1 MTNKRR
7 AVPGVH
13 PYDGPA
19 GGWGALKAT
28 AIAVRTQMDAFEA
41 PATLLRTNQP
51 DGFDCPGCAWPDKE
65 HKSTF
70 QFCENG
76 AKAVTWEATTKRV
89 TPAFLAANTVTSLL
103 AKSDFE
109 LEGYGRLTHPLVYDR
124 ASDTL
129 RPVAWE
135 QAFARIGEILRGLQ
149 PDEVEFYTSGRASNE
164 AAWLF
169 QLYAREY
176 GTNNF
181 PDCSNMC
188 HESTSVGLPQSI
200 GIGKGTVS
208 LDDFDQTELV
218 ISIGHNPGTNHPR
231 MMGTLHELSRRGVPI
246 IVFNP
251 LRERALE
258 RFADPQNVMEMA
270 TRRSTPIA
278 STYYQ
283 VRAGGDAAALKG
295 IMKALVD
302 ADRAAPG
309 ALDHDF
315 IAQHT
320 QGFDAYVQDLET
332 STVIFAKNENV
343 VRPIASISKLMTA
356 VVVVDANLPMDEMLE
371 ITDDDVDGLKH
382 TTSRLRVGTKL
393 SRGDMLHLALMSS
406 ENRAANALGRHYPG
420 GLPAFVAAMNAK
432 AQSLGM
438 TSTRFIEPTGLSSD
452 NVSSPHDLAR
462 LLRAASQRPLIHR
475 YSTDTE
481 YEVEINNRTQ
491 TFRNTNLLVRKP
503 DWDIKVSKTGYINEA
518 GECLVML
525 ARINGRDLAIVLL
538 DSQGKLSRI
547 GDAVRIRRIVQSEV
561 ALASIQSGG

>member
-1 MTNKRR
+1 MAFSWKR
-7 AVPGVH
+7 
-13 PYDGPA
+13 
-19 GGWGALKAT
+19 
-28 AIAVRTQMDAFEA
+28 AIAKAIA
-41 PATLLRTNQP
+41 PAALAVCALLPPAAQAAKNSDPCKTN
-51 DGFDCPGCAWPDKE
+51 
-65 HKSTF
+65 
-70 QFCENG
+70 
-76 AKAVTWEATTKRV
+76 
-89 TPAFLAANTVTSLL
+89 
-103 AKSDFE
+103 AKSAACKAQQAKKSSTPKA
-109 LEGYGRLTHPLVYDR
+109 GSGKSAAAKQAAPSAKKAPPKSSSAKKAPPKSGKQVAAKGTPSKKAG
-124 ASDTL
+124 AS
-129 RPVAWE
+129 
-135 QAFARIGEILRGLQ
+135 GK
-149 PDEVEFYTSGRASNE
+149 S
-164 AAWLF
+164 
-169 QLYAREY
+169 
-176 GTNNF
+176 
-181 PDCSNMC
+181 
-188 HESTSVGLPQSI
+188 
-200 GIGKGTVS
+200 GKGGKA
-208 LDDFDQTELV
+208 DKAAR
-218 ISIGHNPGTNHPR
+218 G
-231 MMGTLHELSRRGVPI
+231 RRVAAAAAASAAMP
-246 IVFNP
+246 P
-251 LRERALE
+251 PAASARAE
-258 RFADPQNVMEMA
+258 
-270 TRRSTPIA
+270 
-278 STYYQ
+278 
-283 VRAGGDAAALKG
+283 AAAL
-295 IMKALVD
+295 
-302 ADRAAPG
+302 RSS
-309 ALDHDF
+309 
-315 IAQHT
+315 T
-320 QGFDAYVQDLET
+320 AYVQDLET

-371 ITDDDVDGLKH
+371 ITDEDVDELKH

-438 TSTRFIEPTGLSSD
+438 TSTRFIEPTGLSSN

-561 ALASIQSGG
+561 AMASIGAGG

>member
-1 MTNKRR
+1 MAFSWKR
-7 AVPGVH
+7 
-13 PYDGPA
+13 
-19 GGWGALKAT
+19 
-28 AIAVRTQMDAFEA
+28 AIANAIAPVALAMCALLPPVAQAAKNSDPCKTNAKSSACKAQQAKKA
-41 PATLLRTNQP
+41 PA
-51 DGFDCPGCAWPDKE
+51 
-65 HKSTF
+65 
-70 QFCENG
+70 
-76 AKAVTWEATTKRV
+76 AKAGSGKQAAGAAKKAPPSAKKSAPSAKKAPPKASAGKKGAAPKGGKQVAT
-89 TPAFLAANTVTSLL
+89 
-103 AKSDFE
+103 
-109 LEGYGRLTHPLVYDR
+109 
-124 ASDTL
+124 
-129 RPVAWE
+129 
-135 QAFARIGEILRGLQ
+135 
-149 PDEVEFYTSGRASNE
+149 
-164 AAWLF
+164 
-169 QLYAREY
+169 
-176 GTNNF
+176 
-181 PDCSNMC
+181 
-188 HESTSVGLPQSI
+188 
-200 GIGKGTVS
+200 KGTPPKK
-208 LDDFDQTELV
+208 
-218 ISIGHNPGTNHPR
+218 GAAGKNGKPNKP
-231 MMGTLHELSRRGVPI
+231 SRAQRTAAAASAAAMP
-246 IVFNP
+246 P
-251 LRERALE
+251 PAASARAE
-258 RFADPQNVMEMA
+258 
-270 TRRSTPIA
+270 
-278 STYYQ
+278 
-283 VRAGGDAAALKG
+283 AAAL
-295 IMKALVD
+295 
-302 ADRAAPG
+302 RSS
-309 ALDHDF
+309 
-315 IAQHT
+315 T
-320 QGFDAYVQDLET
+320 AYVQDLET

-382 TTSRLRVGTKL
+382 TTSRLRVGTRL

>member
-1 MTNKRR
+1 MAFSWKR
-7 AVPGVH
+7 
-13 PYDGPA
+13 
-19 GGWGALKAT
+19 
-28 AIAVRTQMDAFEA
+28 AIANAIAPVALAMCALLPPVAQAAKSSDPCKTNAKSSACKAQQAKKA
-41 PATLLRTNQP
+41 PA
-51 DGFDCPGCAWPDKE
+51 
-65 HKSTF
+65 
-70 QFCENG
+70 
-76 AKAVTWEATTKRV
+76 AKAGSGKQAAGAAKKAAPSAKKAPPKASAGKKGAAPKGGKQVAT
-89 TPAFLAANTVTSLL
+89 
-103 AKSDFE
+103 
-109 LEGYGRLTHPLVYDR
+109 
-124 ASDTL
+124 
-129 RPVAWE
+129 
-135 QAFARIGEILRGLQ
+135 
-149 PDEVEFYTSGRASNE
+149 
-164 AAWLF
+164 
-169 QLYAREY
+169 
-176 GTNNF
+176 
-181 PDCSNMC
+181 
-188 HESTSVGLPQSI
+188 
-200 GIGKGTVS
+200 KGTPPKK
-208 LDDFDQTELV
+208 
-218 ISIGHNPGTNHPR
+218 GAAGKNGKPNKP
-231 MMGTLHELSRRGVPI
+231 SRAQRTAAAASAAAMP
-246 IVFNP
+246 P
-251 LRERALE
+251 PAASARAE
-258 RFADPQNVMEMA
+258 
-270 TRRSTPIA
+270 
-278 STYYQ
+278 
-283 VRAGGDAAALKG
+283 AAAL
-295 IMKALVD
+295 
-302 ADRAAPG
+302 RSS
-309 ALDHDF
+309 
-315 IAQHT
+315 T
-320 QGFDAYVQDLET
+320 AYVQDLET

>member
-1 MTNKRR
+1 MAFSWTR
-7 AVPGVH
+7 AF
-13 PYDGPA
+13 A
-19 GGWGALKAT
+19 K
-28 AIAVRTQMDAFEA
+28 AIAPAALAVCALLPLGAQAAKNSDPCKTNAKSSACKAQQAKKA
-41 PATLLRTNQP
+41 PAP
-51 DGFDCPGCAWPDKE
+51 KAGSG
-65 HKSTF
+65 KSAAAKQAAPSAKKAPPKSSSGKKAASPKGGKQVAAKGTPPKK
-70 QFCENG
+70 G
-76 AKAVTWEATTKRV
+76 AA
-89 TPAFLAANTVTSLL
+89 
-103 AKSDFE
+103 
-109 LEGYGRLTHPLVYDR
+109 
-124 ASDTL
+124 
-129 RPVAWE
+129 
-135 QAFARIGEILRGLQ
+135 
-149 PDEVEFYTSGRASNE
+149 
-164 AAWLF
+164 
-169 QLYAREY
+169 
-176 GTNNF
+176 
-181 PDCSNMC
+181 
-188 HESTSVGLPQSI
+188 
-200 GIGKGTVS
+200 GKGGKA
-208 LDDFDQTELV
+208 DKADKA
-218 ISIGHNPGTNHPR
+218 
-231 MMGTLHELSRRGVPI
+231 RGGRVAAAAASAAMP
-246 IVFNP
+246 P
-251 LRERALE
+251 PAASARAE
-258 RFADPQNVMEMA
+258 
-270 TRRSTPIA
+270 
-278 STYYQ
+278 
-283 VRAGGDAAALKG
+283 AAAL
-295 IMKALVD
+295 
-302 ADRAAPG
+302 RSS
-309 ALDHDF
+309 
-315 IAQHT
+315 T
-320 QGFDAYVQDLET
+320 AYVQDLET

-371 ITDDDVDGLKH
+371 ITDDDVDELKH

-438 TSTRFIEPTGLSSD
+438 TSTRFIEPTGLSSN

-561 ALASIQSGG
+561 ALASIASGG

>member
-1 MTNKRR
+1 MAFSWKR
-7 AVPGVH
+7 
-13 PYDGPA
+13 
-19 GGWGALKAT
+19 
-28 AIAVRTQMDAFEA
+28 AIANAIAPVALAMCALLPPVAQAAKNSDPCKTNAKSSACKAQQAKKA
-41 PATLLRTNQP
+41 PA
-51 DGFDCPGCAWPDKE
+51 
-65 HKSTF
+65 
-70 QFCENG
+70 
-76 AKAVTWEATTKRV
+76 AKAGSGKQAAGAAKKAAPSAKKAPPKASAGKKGAAGKNGKPNKPSRAQRTAAAASAAAMPP
-89 TPAFLAANTVTSLL
+89 PAASA
-103 AKSDFE
+103 
-109 LEGYGRLTHPLVYDR
+109 R
-124 ASDTL
+124 A
-129 RPVAWE
+129 E
-135 QAFARIGEILRGLQ
+135 
-149 PDEVEFYTSGRASNE
+149 
-164 AAWLF
+164 
-169 QLYAREY
+169 
-176 GTNNF
+176 
-181 PDCSNMC
+181 
-188 HESTSVGLPQSI
+188 
-200 GIGKGTVS
+200 
-208 LDDFDQTELV
+208 
-218 ISIGHNPGTNHPR
+218 
-231 MMGTLHELSRRGVPI
+231 
-246 IVFNP
+246 
-251 LRERALE
+251 
-258 RFADPQNVMEMA
+258 
-270 TRRSTPIA
+270 
-278 STYYQ
+278 
-283 VRAGGDAAALKG
+283 AAAL
-295 IMKALVD
+295 
-302 ADRAAPG
+302 RSS
-309 ALDHDF
+309 
-315 IAQHT
+315 T
-320 QGFDAYVQDLET
+320 AYVQDLET

-371 ITDDDVDGLKH
+371 ITDDDIDGLKH
-382 TTSRLRVGTKL
+382 TTSRLRVGTRL

>member
-1 MTNKRR
+1 MAFSWKR
-7 AVPGVH
+7 
-13 PYDGPA
+13 
-19 GGWGALKAT
+19 
-28 AIAVRTQMDAFEA
+28 AIANAIA
-41 PATLLRTNQP
+41 PAALAVCALLPFGAQAAKNSDPCKTN
-51 DGFDCPGCAWPDKE
+51 A
-65 HKSTF
+65 KSAACKAQQAKKTPAPKAKAGAGKSA
-70 QFCENG
+70 G
-76 AKAVTWEATTKRV
+76 AKQAAPSAKKAPPKSSSAKKGPPKGGKQVAAKG
-89 TPAFLAANTVTSLL
+89 TPPKKAGAA
-103 AKSDFE
+103 
-109 LEGYGRLTHPLVYDR
+109 GR
-124 ASDTL
+124 
-129 RPVAWE
+129 
-135 QAFARIGEILRGLQ
+135 
-149 PDEVEFYTSGRASNE
+149 N
-164 AAWLF
+164 
-169 QLYAREY
+169 
-176 GTNNF
+176 
-181 PDCSNMC
+181 
-188 HESTSVGLPQSI
+188 
-200 GIGKGTVS
+200 GKGGKGGKA
-208 LDDFDQTELV
+208 DK
-218 ISIGHNPGTNHPR
+218 P
-231 MMGTLHELSRRGVPI
+231 SRAQ
-246 IVFNP
+246 
-251 LRERALE
+251 RA
-258 RFADPQNVMEMA
+258 AAAAAGAAMPPPA
-270 TRRSTPIA
+270 A
-278 STYYQ
+278 SA
-283 VRAGGDAAALKG
+283 RAEAAAL
-295 IMKALVD
+295 
-302 ADRAAPG
+302 RSS
-309 ALDHDF
+309 
-315 IAQHT
+315 T
-320 QGFDAYVQDLET
+320 AYVQDLET

-371 ITDDDVDGLKH
+371 ITDEDVDELKH

-432 AQSLGM
+432 AQALGM
-438 TSTRFIEPTGLSSD
+438 GSTRFIEPTGLSSN